1 MKPLGCLPCLPG
13 VPFRSMSVKHYL
25 QRNARRRMKRIG
37 LVLLAMTQTGCIVA
51 GGGYGSRGGW
61 FIWPGGLGGLLLIL
75 LLFFFLRR
83 GR

>member
-1 MKPLGCLPCLPG
+1 MLTLSPWCALPIDVGQAL
-13 VPFRSMSVKHYL
+13 L
-25 QRNARRRMKRIG
+25 TTQRPETMKRIG